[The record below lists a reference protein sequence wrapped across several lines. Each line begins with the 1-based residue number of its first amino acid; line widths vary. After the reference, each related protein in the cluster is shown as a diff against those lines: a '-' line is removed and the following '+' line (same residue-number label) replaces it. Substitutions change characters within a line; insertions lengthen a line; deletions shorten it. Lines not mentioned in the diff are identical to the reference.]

1 MESDMRIDK
10 WLWCVRIYKTRTLAT
25 EACNAGKVRINDIE
39 VKPSK
44 HVSLGDIITV
54 KQNPIIKTLEVREL
68 PKSRVGAKMLEEHV
82 GDITPEEEYDKIEML
97 RLQKTEWRDKS
108 IGRPTKKDRREIDR
122 FKGLED

>member
-44 HVSLGDIITV
+44 HVSLGDIITI